1 MNESDMWA
9 EMNAARGGASES
21 MAVDCDWAVQFNHA
35 VCEQLK
41 RLWLN
46 QDAARWQIL
55 DGEQVAVSAGD
66 GRRCDC
72 EKCRSRSFRLRLYQ
86 VRVMREQERGAV
98 ERMIARHESAA
109 HLYLSAEATELARRA
124 KLLPQAPC
132 LVHACFDELCLL
144 SADARPAA
152 VHGYNRLHTEELVS
166 PLLPTTV
173 YMCLGHERFHI
184 CDQACEQTYVG
195 RSGELVCALSAMVKT
210 APDSAFTFGDGTARV
225 GDVDVGGGTADGGAN
240 LSTALTREDLY
251 DERQFGATVSAAAA
265 TAPSS
270 RRGYGESEVLR
281 ERGSLVGR
289 RRGRGHGSVVGGEVR
304 SLRDR
309 LALASL
315 TAQSSGDDNALPA
328 EELAKQ
334 FAEAA
339 RNVANVPIGDAFSAT
354 AASSSGS
361 SSSAVQEGGPRQRK
375 LRRAKRV
382 KPTLGS
388 AVAHTK
394 LIVPLDVYR
403 MLIDE
408 TVDESQRQESMGN
421 APASIAERLA
431 AGAGLCQS
439 ACQAELLGGG
449 EQVLLTLSV
458 RATVPFG
465 ERSPDFNDA
474 FLRDMLEEKRVRGR
488 RLARFRVAPTAASVA
503 TSTAAAYEVFG
514 TGLLFAQYGE
524 RACAIFWRLFGSE
537 QRGAI
542 ERNRDAAAQERLRIS
557 VEAYSN
563 ERKRAH
569 QALLAEDFARLSLA
583 ARESGVAFK
592 RLVIDHTLWT
602 LAETHAALLVT
613 EFYLNMVSFVQQ
625 FADQFSAD
633 VADAVQTHFYFEHF
647 VPVILFFMRNG
658 FDVNGV
664 VVLPAERIVV
674 HEWFPETAT
683 LRALG
688 VPEQTMT
695 HLCSTVRAYVASA
708 RETRVS
714 MRRLEATQLEA
725 EELMAL
731 RLPAAD
737 APPIEN
743 SHEFAE
749 HAAQS
754 LVRLFVDKRTKRLQA
769 LSR

>member
-9 EMNAARGGASES
+9 EMNAARGGTSEVPV
-21 MAVDCDWAVQFNHA
+21 VDGDWAVQFNRA

-55 DGEQVAVSAGD
+55 DGEHATAPAGD

-109 HLYLSAEATELARRA
+109 HLYLSAEATELARRT
-124 KLLPQAPC
+124 KLLPQTPC

-144 SADARPAA
+144 SADARSAA
-152 VHGYNRLHTEELVS
+152 VHGYNRLHTEELTS

-195 RSGELVCALSAMVKT
+195 RGGELVCALSAMIKT

-225 GDVDVGGGTADGGAN
+225 GDVDVGGGSASGGAN
-240 LSTALTREDLY
+240 LSTALTREDLR
-251 DERQFGATVSAAAA
+251 DERQFGAAVSAA
-265 TAPSS
+265 TAPPP

-281 ERGSLVGR
+281 ELGSLAGR
-289 RRGRGHGSVVGGEVR
+289 RRGRGHGSVVGGAMR
-304 SLRDR
+304 SLRNR
-309 LALASL
+309 RALATL
-315 TAQSSGDDNALPA
+315 AAQSSGDDNALPA

-339 RNVANVPIGDAFSAT
+339 RNVANVPIGDASSAT
-354 AASSSGS
+354 AAAS
-361 SSSAVQEGGPRQRK
+361 SSSAQEGGARQRK

-408 TVDESQRQESMGN
+408 NVDESHQPLAG
-421 APASIAERLA
+421 AASDASAGAIAERLA
-431 AGAGLCQS
+431 ASAGMGRA

-488 RLARFRVAPTAASVA
+488 RLARFRVAPAKAASAVA
-503 TSTAAAYEVFG
+503 TAYELFG

-557 VEAYSN
+557 VETYSN
-563 ERKRAH
+563 ERKRTR
-569 QALLAEDFARLSLA
+569 QALLAEDFARLSLT

-664 VVLPAERIVV
+664 VVLPAERVVV

-695 HLCSTVRAYVASA
+695 HLCSTMRAYVASA

-714 MRRLEATQLEA
+714 MRRLEATQLET

-754 LVRLFVDKRTKRLQA
+754 LVRLFVAKRTKRLEA

>member
-9 EMNAARGGASES
+9 EMNAARGGAGEAV
-21 MAVDCDWAVQFNHA
+21 AVDCDWAVQFNRA
-35 VCEQLK
+35 ICEQLN

-55 DGEQVAVSAGD
+55 DGEQPTMSTGD

-72 EKCRSRSFRLRLYQ
+72 EKCRSRSFRLRLYV

-144 SADARPAA
+144 STDARATA
-152 VHGYNRLHTEELVS
+152 VHGYNRLHTEELTN

-184 CDQACEQTYVG
+184 CDQACDQTYAG
-195 RSGELVCALSAMVKT
+195 RSGELVCALSAMIKT

-225 GDVDVGGGTADGGAN
+225 GDVDVGGGSADGGAN
-240 LSTALTREDLY
+240 LSTALTQEDLR
-251 DERQFGATVSAAAA
+251 DERQFGVTSSAS
-265 TAPSS
+265 APPP
-270 RRGYGESEVLR
+270 RRGYGEAEVLR

-289 RRGRGHGSVVGGEVR
+289 HRGRGHGSVVGGAVR

-309 LALASL
+309 HALASL

-339 RNVANVPIGDAFSAT
+339 RNVANVPIGDAAAA
-354 AASSSGS
+354 AASS
-361 SSSAVQEGGPRQRK
+361 QEGGARHRK

-382 KPTLGS
+382 KPTLGG

-408 TVDESQRQESMGN
+408 SGDDLQHSLTTSG
-421 APASIAERLA
+421 AAGSIAERLA
-431 AGAGLCQS
+431 AGTGTAQS
-439 ACQAELLGGG
+439 GWQGELLSSG

-474 FLRDMLEEKRVRGR
+474 FVRDMLEEKHVRGR
-488 RLARFRVAPTAASVA
+488 RLARFGVAPAASL
-503 TSTAAAYEVFG
+503 AASAPAYELFG

-542 ERNRDAAAQERLRIS
+542 ERTRDVAAQERLRIS

-563 ERKRAH
+563 ERKRAR
-569 QALLAEDFARLSLA
+569 QALLAEDFARLSLT
-583 ARESGVAFK
+583 ARESRVAFK
-592 RLVIDHTLWT
+592 RLVIDHTLWK
-602 LAETHAALLVT
+602 LVETHAALLVT

-625 FADQFSAD
+625 FADHFSPD
-633 VADAVQTHFYFEHF
+633 VVDAVQTHFYFEHF

-658 FDVNGV
+658 FDVSGV
-664 VVLPAERIVV
+664 VVLPTERIVV

-688 VPEQTMT
+688 IPEQTMT

-708 RETRVS
+708 RETHVS
-714 MRRLEATQLEA
+714 MRRLEATQLDA

-731 RLPAAD
+731 RLPSAD
-737 APPIEN
+737 APPIES

-749 HAAQS
+749 HAAQA
-754 LVRLFVDKRTKRLQA
+754 LVRLFVAKRTKRLEA
-769 LSR
+769 LSH

>member
-9 EMNAARGGASES
+9 DMNAARGSASE
-21 MAVDCDWAVQFNHA
+21 ALTVDCDWAVQFNRA

-55 DGEQVAVSAGD
+55 DGEQAAAVPAGD

-144 SADARPAA
+144 SADARSAA
-152 VHGYNRLHTEELVS
+152 VHGYNRLHTEELTS
-166 PLLPTTV
+166 ALLPTTV

-195 RSGELVCALSAMVKT
+195 RGGELVCALSAMIKT

-225 GDVDVGGGTADGGAN
+225 GDVDVGGGSADGGAN
-240 LSTALTREDLY
+240 LSTSLTREDLR
-251 DERQFGATVSAAAA
+251 DERQFGVTSSAAA
-265 TAPSS
+265 PPP

-289 RRGRGHGSVVGGEVR
+289 RRGRGHGSVVGGAIR

-309 LALASL
+309 HALASL

-339 RNVANVPIGDAFSAT
+339 RNVANVPIGDASSAT
-354 AASSSGS
+354 AASSS
-361 SSSAVQEGGPRQRK
+361 SSAQEGGARQRK

-403 MLIDE
+403 MLVDE
-408 TVDESQRQESMGN
+408 TVDASQRQGSAGS

-488 RLARFRVAPTAASVA
+488 RLARFRVAPTTTTTASVA
-503 TSTAAAYEVFG
+503 TSAAAAYEVFG

-563 ERKRAH
+563 ERKRAR
-569 QALLAEDFARLSLA
+569 QALLAEDFARLLLA

-714 MRRLEATQLEA
+714 MRRLEATQLET

-754 LVRLFVDKRTKRLQA
+754 LVRLFVDKRTKRLEA